1 MEKQESEKPLS
12 NFPTATTTTKYPQ
25 LWDTDSRGKSTLA
38 SASCFFH
45 ADMIAALSSCSLRF
59 CSSESPDL
67 PEPVCGGPS
76 RSTTS
81 VSSGIYLLS
90 LGQYH
95 YKENRTQVRNLRGEV
110 RNNFLLQL
118 VPLGTEQCYQ
128 SAATAEAT
136 VVVPAEEKSRT
147 TFYFDLSGL

>member
-1 MEKQESEKPLS
+1 
-12 NFPTATTTTKYPQ
+12 
-25 LWDTDSRGKSTLA
+25 
-38 SASCFFH
+38 
-45 ADMIAALSSCSLRF
+45 MIAALSSCSLRF

-67 PEPVCGGPS
+67 HEPVCGGPS

-110 RNNFLLQL
+110 QNNFLLRF
-118 VPLGTEQCYQ
+118 VRLGTEHFWPVNRVHR
-128 SAATAEAT
+128 SKAEAKG
-136 VVVPAEEKSRT
+136 VIIVKLH
-147 TFYFDLSGL
+147 YHFDVELPRS